1 MPFIK
6 TEAVVLTS
14 IDYGESDKIV
24 TFYALDCGKIKGIA
38 KGARNSKKRFVNS
51 LEPFAYVRL
60 GFFKKEKRELV
71 RVDYADLIDSF
82 PGIKKDIEKIAFGSS
97 FLELLNNLVG
107 EEHKNPKA
115 FVLLLR
121 FLNALND
128 IGDFKRLMPLYELR
142 LVSILGYRPSLNTC
156 VICKSRVDDEKGVS
170 FSIAKG
176 GVICLSC
183 KSAAGMLKSLSSET
197 IKVFKNSLKV
207 ESIELANMR
216 LGDIGTGEAKKIL
229 REFITY
235 QLGKSPKSWR
245 FIDELAE

>member
-1 MPFIK
+1 MPFLK

-24 TFYALDCGKIKGIA
+24 TFYTLDYGKIKGIA
-38 KGARNSKKRFVNS
+38 KGARKSKKRFVNS
-51 LEPFAYVRL
+51 LESFVYVKI

-71 RVDYADLIDSF
+71 RVDYADLINSF
-82 PGIKKDIEKIAFGSS
+82 PGIKKGIEKIAFGSA

-107 EEHKNPKA
+107 DEHKNPKV

-121 FLNALND
+121 FLNALKD
-128 IGDFKRLMPLYELR
+128 IDDFKRLMPLYELR
-142 LVSILGYRPSLNTC
+142 LISILGYRPSLSTC
-156 VICKSRVDDEKGVS
+156 VICKKMVDDEKGVS

-183 KSAAGMLKSLSSET
+183 QSAAGMLKSVSSET

-216 LGDIGTGEAKKIL
+216 LGDIGTGEAKKVL
-229 REFITY
+229 REFIAY

-245 FIDELAE
+245 FIDELTE